1 MTELRHILIRR
12 ILTEKSE
19 QQLTNNTYVFEVGIQ
34 SNKVQIQHAVETV
47 FGVKVDTVRTA
58 VVRGKFLSRF
68 GRASGKRKNWK
79 KAYVKLAENH
89 TLNFGGEE

>member
-34 SNKVQIQHAVETV
+34 SNKVQIQSAVEAV
-47 FGVKVDTVRTA
+47 FGVKVDSVRSA
-58 VVRGKFLSRF
+58 VVR
-68 GRASGKRKNWK
+68 
-79 KAYVKLAENH
+79 
-89 TLNFGGEE
+89 